1 MEREDGGRK
10 SRLHAERYEHKRLS
24 RMSQECCVT
33 GRGEGMEASRVSL
46 APPPPW
52 HDTNPEGERRGKEV

>member
-1 MEREDGGRK
+1 MEPEDGGRK
-10 SRLHAERYEHKRLS
+10 RRLHAERYEHKRLS

-33 GRGEGMEASRVSL
+33 GKGEGMEASRVSL
-46 APPPPW
+46 PLPQ